1 MSDKKT
7 DAEFIAE
14 CEAGLAAFPCVV
26 TFPEFTEALER
37 LKHGD
42 KELKMLTN
50 EAYAHALIV
59 GEQFKQIAEL
69 KALLGKV
76 RHEIQDPLNECCTS
90 YVGNR
95 QCSNCERRIKLLA
108 EIDGMV

>member
-1 MSDKKT
+1 MSRCPICDQKPMNC
-7 DAEFIAE
+7 DCSPVE
-14 CEAGLAAFPCVV
+14 
-26 TFPEFTEALER
+26 
-37 LKHGD
+37 
-42 KELKMLTN
+42 KELLLEGCEKDD
-50 EAYAHALIV
+50 
-59 GEQFKQIAEL
+59 QIAEL

-108 EIDGMV
+108 EIDRMV